1 MKAVTIEIPDNKE
14 LVKEGEVYKLVDVKP
29 ITERVKTF
37 EDAVRIL
44 GEGNELV
51 REFNDFK
58 EHTDFLTGDV
68 MAYIKLRIVVAAL
81 NEGWVPSFKED
92 EFRWYPWFN
101 LYTDEE
107 VAKMSEEQKK
117 RVLPWGGSSGNGSGS
132 GLAYADS
139 DDAWSSS
146 SAVVGS
152 RLALKSEELADY
164 VGRQF
169 IELYKEFMIG

>member
-117 RVLPWGGSSGNGSGS
+117 RVLLWGGYSDDGSSS
-132 GLAYADS
+132 GLACADS
-139 DDAWSSS
+139 NGAWSFSD
-146 SAVVGS
+146 AHVGS

>member
-1 MKAVTIEIPDNKE
+1 MKTVTIEIPDNKE
-14 LVKEGEVYKLVDVKP
+14 LVKEGEVYKLVDIKP

-58 EHTDFLTGDV
+58 EHTDFFTGDV

-92 EFRWYPWFN
+92 EYRWYPWFN
-101 LYTDEE
+101 LYTEEE
-107 VAKMSEEQKK
+107 VAKMSEAQKK
-117 RVLPWGGSSGNGSGS
+117 KVLLWGGASSNGSSS
-132 GLAYADS
+132 GLAYANS
-139 DDAWSSS
+139 YNAWSNSD
-146 SAVVGS
+146 ALIGS

>member
-1 MKAVTIEIPDNKE
+1 MKTVTIEIPDNKE
-14 LVKEGEVYKLVDVKP
+14 LVKEGEVYKLVDIKP

-81 NEGWVPSFKED
+81 NEGWMPSFEED
-92 EFRWYPWFN
+92 EYRWYPWFN

-107 VAKMSEEQKK
+107 VAKMSEVQKK
-117 RVLPWGGSSGNGSGS
+117 RVLLWGGHSYAGSYS
-132 GLAYADS
+132 GLACANSYY
-139 DDAWSSS
+139 AWSSS
-146 SAVVGS
+146 GAGIGS

>member
-1 MKAVTIEIPDNKE
+1 MKTVKIEITDNKE

-51 REFNDFK
+51 REFNDFND
-58 EHTDFLTGDV
+58 HTDFLTGDV

-92 EFRWYPWFN
+92 EYRWYPWFN

-107 VAKMSEEQKK
+107 VAEMSEEQKK
-117 RVLPWGGSSGNGSGS
+117 RVLLWGGYSGSGSIS
-132 GLAYADS
+132 GLAYAS
-139 DDAWSSS
+139 SGFAWSRSD
-146 SAVVGS
+146 ALIGS